1 LFLSSQIKQ
10 NVFYLKTI
18 CIFVLKYLLKPKLYR
33 MKYLK
38 YLLGIIALLAL
49 LFIGK
54 GILTPSISYSSE
66 IIVDKPVEEAWMV
79 MNDESKINQWIKGI
93 TNMEHVSGVKG
104 TVGAVTKYTFVED
117 GQESIMLETL
127 KTVRPNEQ
135 AAMDF
140 VVEGAMAMDYQ
151 VNFSEIDGKTH
162 IQSSTTTTGAGLIMR
177 SIVSFMKSTMQASED
192 ENMANLKK
200 LIEENTTNY
209 FPVFKTC
216 FVSCRKTRNPQLAT
230 RIIYFETPESIDIIV
245 RGQRAS
251 HEQAQAPNDH
261 G

>member
-1 LFLSSQIKQ
+1 
-10 NVFYLKTI
+10 
-18 CIFVLKYLLKPKLYR
+18 
-33 MKYLK
+33 
-38 YLLGIIALLAL
+38 
-49 LFIGK
+49 
-54 GILTPSISYSSE
+54 
-66 IIVDKPVEEAWMV
+66 MV

-209 FPVFKTC
+209 FPVSVVKE
-216 FVSCRKTRNPQLAT
+216 
-230 RIIYFETPESIDIIV
+230 IET
-245 RGQRAS
+245 
-251 HEQAQAPNDH
+251 AQE
-261 G
+261 